1 MVRTGEAAFLRVR
14 EAALV
19 LGISNSA
26 AYELANAWLATDG
39 RTGLPAVRMG
49 RRILIP
55 RAAIDRLAAVGSDNG
70 TPSTSPA
77 EPRRSWPLLTRSR
90 NRGCWCRRPAGRCA
104 GSCAPWPG

>member
-26 AYELANAWLATDG
+26 AYELANAWLASDG

-55 RAAIDRLAAVGSDNG
+55 RAAIDRLAAVGSDKG
-70 TPSTSPA
+70 QSVGAASL
-77 EPRRSWPLLTRSR
+77 SSV
-90 NRGCWCRRPAGRCA
+90 
-104 GSCAPWPG
+104 

>member
-1 MVRTGEAAFLRVR
+1 VRTGETAFLRVR
-14 EAALV
+14 EAAVV

-55 RAAIDRLAAVGSDNG
+55 RAAIDRLAAVGRDNG
-70 TPSTSPA
+70 DVVN
-77 EPRRSWPLLTRSR
+77 LV
-90 NRGCWCRRPAGRCA
+90 G
-104 GSCAPWPG
+104 